1 MKKYVRQTKILEII
15 EENEIETQEELA
27 DLLKKQG
34 IEVTQATISRDI
46 RELGIV
52 KVMTNNGN
60 YKYATLKQ
68 KHDCI
73 TERLITIFKN
83 SITSMEIAGN
93 ILVLKTLPGAAQIAG
108 SAIDSM
114 NVNNIVGTIAGDD
127 TIFVAVNRTEKTIEV
142 LEFFQNLI
150 E

>member
-1 MKKYVRQTKILEII
+1 MKKYARQTKILEII

-52 KVMTNNGN
+52 KVMTNNGK

-68 KHDCI
+68 KQDCV

-83 SITSMEIAGN
+83 SITAMEIAGN
-93 ILVLKTLPGAAQIAG
+93 LLVLKTLPGAAQIAG

-114 NVNNIVGTIAGDD
+114 NINNIVGTIAGDD
-127 TIFVAVNRTEKTIEV
+127 TIFVAVNEAEKTIEV

>member
-1 MKKYVRQTKILEII
+1 MKKYARQTKILEII

-27 DLLKKQG
+27 DFLKKQG

-52 KVMTNNGN
+52 KVLAKNGK

-68 KHDCI
+68 KQDCI
-73 TERLITIFKN
+73 TERLINIFKN
-83 SITSMEIAGN
+83 SIISIEVAGN
-93 ILVLKTLPGAAQIAG
+93 LIVLKTLPGAAQIAG

-114 NVNNIVGTIAGDD
+114 NINDVVGTIAGDD
-127 TIFVAVNRTEKTIEV
+127 TIFVAVNSTEKTTEV
-142 LEFFQNLI
+142 LELFQKLI

>member
-1 MKKYVRQTKILEII
+1 MKKYARQTKILEII

-52 KVMTNNGN
+52 KVMTNYGK
-60 YKYATLKQ
+60 YMYATLNQKQ
-68 KHDCI
+68 DCV

-83 SITSMEIAGN
+83 SITSIEIAGN
-93 ILVLKTLPGAAQIAG
+93 LLVLKTLPGAAQIAG

-114 NVNNIVGTIAGDD
+114 NINNIVGTIAGDD
-127 TIFVAVNRTEKTIEV
+127 TIFVAVNETEKTIEV
-142 LEFFQNLI
+142 LDFFKKLI